1 MWGAAPAVR
10 AQACLQFSTTA
21 AAPCKEEA
29 SVNVSLGESG
39 WSVQAQEP
47 LAAQHLNFGISG
59 LALVLWDEK
68 ALERTAVMTQ
78 PLAPGCT
85 IYLETSPQQL
95 VFHALAITVPWG
107 LKSLLQP
114 VWVLLQLIFIVT
126 MELGVSC
133 MVWHLENKEHQ
144 GWHSTAH
151 AYGKGLLEKDLGKT
165 LGTSGHPVKQSDMA
179 RGQQKIQSQQK
190 NAKKQAEQKKKQ
202 GHDQKAAAKAAL
214 IYTCTVCR
222 TQMPD
227 PKTFKQHFESK
238 HPKTPLP
245 PELADVQA

>member
-1 MWGAAPAVR
+1 MGKSSGRCLLCAATGAVGLGR
-10 AQACLQFSTTA
+10 A
-21 AAPCKEEA
+21 
-29 SVNVSLGESG
+29 
-39 WSVQAQEP
+39 
-47 LAAQHLNFGISG
+47 
-59 LALVLWDEK
+59 
-68 ALERTAVMTQ
+68 
-78 PLAPGCT
+78 
-85 IYLETSPQQL
+85 
-95 VFHALAITVPWG
+95 
-107 LKSLLQP
+107 
-114 VWVLLQLIFIVT
+114 
-126 MELGVSC
+126 
-133 MVWHLENKEHQ
+133 
-144 GWHSTAH
+144 
-151 AYGKGLLEKDLGKT
+151 
-165 LGTSGHPVKQSDMA
+165 DMA